1 MLDIKSI
8 YSNRCWIEGK
18 LRPATLQIENGLIVS
33 IHDNL
38 LPGAL
43 HMGDDVLM
51 PGVIDA
57 HVHVNEPGRTSWE
70 GFETATMAAAAGG
83 ITTIVDMPLNASP
96 TTISLN
102 ALNEKIK
109 STQQK
114 LHVNVA
120 FYGGLVPGNLNEIEP
135 LILAGVCGIK
145 CFLVHSGI
153 DEFPSVEKPDIEAA
167 MQQMAKYQISLL
179 AHCEL
184 EKEIPGLNFSAN
196 PGSYS
201 SYLSTRPK
209 SWENEAVAMMIAL
222 SKKHDCPIHIV
233 HVSSSEALALIEVAK
248 KEGVKINAETCAHY
262 LYFNA
267 EDIPD
272 NNTLFKCA
280 PPIRERENNLMLKN
294 ALASGVL
301 DFITTDHSP
310 APPEIKEI
318 ETGNLLKAW
327 GGIAGLQFLLPASW
341 TAMKDILSIEDF
353 IPILTSRP
361 AQFLKC
367 NKKGKIEV
375 GQEADLVIW
384 SPESSFLVEEKD
396 ILHRH
401 KLSPYTGEKLYGV
414 VKQTIVGGES
424 VFQLNKSASNLHKG
438 KIFLAENKKQL

>member
-1 MLDIKSI
+1 
-8 YSNRCWIEGK
+8 
-18 LRPATLQIENGLIVS
+18 
-33 IHDNL
+33 
-38 LPGAL
+38 
-43 HMGDDVLM
+43 
-51 PGVIDA
+51 
-57 HVHVNEPGRTSWE
+57 
-70 GFETATMAAAAGG
+70 
-83 ITTIVDMPLNASP
+83 
-96 TTISLN
+96 
-102 ALNEKIK
+102 
-109 STQQK
+109 
-114 LHVNVA
+114 VNVA
-120 FYGGLVPGNLNEIEP
+120 FYGGLVPNNLNEIEP

-184 EKEIPGLNFSAN
+184 EKEIPGLKFSAN

-201 SYLSTRPK
+201 AYLASRPK
-209 SWENEAVAMMIAL
+209 SWENEAVAMMIEL
-222 SKKHDCPIHIV
+222 SKKHDCPVHIV

-248 KEGVKINAETCAHY
+248 MEGVKITAETCAHY

-267 EDIPD
+267 EDISD

-310 APPEIKEI
+310 APPEIKEV

-341 TAMKDILSIEDF
+341 TAMKDIVSIENF
-353 IPILTSRP
+353 IPMLTSRP

-401 KLSPYTGEKLYGV
+401 KLSPYTGEKLFGV

-424 VFQLNKSASNLHKG
+424 VFQLNKSESNLHKG
-438 KIFLAENKKQL
+438 KIFLAEKKTIITHLVKYKR